1 MYWIIGTLA
10 LGAVFIVWVV
20 THNAMDYDP
29 EWDQPWEED
38 TDDDPG

>member
-1 MYWIIGTLA
+1 MYWILA
-10 LGAVFIVWVV
+10 IIVLSVAFV
-20 THNAMDYDP
+20 AYEMHNAIDYDP